1 MKGLRLVGVLACT
14 ALLFLAVPV
23 PAQQAWEGSAV
34 VGRYGDFPPGGL
46 FAASNA
52 FARNSMVTVTD
63 GRSGRQVRV
72 IVVSRVDDPGV
83 FLLLSPEAGEELGLR
98 AGGSTQVS
106 ATPLRSTA
114 PVSPVPELVDEP
126 AMSTDPDVNPAAR
139 IADLLDPEP
148 ELAPAIDTS
157 PEDMASEDTSP
168 ETEQPPAEEPEDV
181 SDSAESPETAEP
193 PEAAAAEAAATE
205 VAAAE
210 AAAAEAEAAPEITS
224 APGLAPV
231 APITPAPTPAAPTA
245 PPTPVVPTP
254 VESPAVA
261 AFGVREGLGIASR
274 GLSGEQPLPDREY
287 VDLRPLEPIAVEEEP
302 GNGVED
308 ALARLRNR
316 NPQKELFPAPKPDSV
331 YTFIEPP
338 YRIDRFEPDVESI
351 ARARIPEEAVAQG
364 ESEPEPDDEPED
376 EMPEVTR
383 PVDAPSVELEP
394 GSILSLEPADPRPPE
409 APESDPSL
417 AASAEATAPEEAAPT
432 AEPEP
437 AEPEPAPEMAMGDA
451 PFAESLS
458 AGAYYLQIGAYSNVA
473 GVEAALSGLEM
484 DAEYPYT
491 VVPGVSRDR
500 TVYRVFVGPLQE
512 DEKGRALFMV
522 RARGYRD
529 AFVRRGS

>member
-1 MKGLRLVGVLACT
+1 
-14 ALLFLAVPV
+14 PV
-23 PAQQAWEGSAV
+23 SAQQAWEGSAV

-72 IVVSRVDDPGV
+72 IVVGRVDDPGV

-114 PVSPVPELVDEP
+114 PDSPVPALVDEP
-126 AMSTDPDVNPAAR
+126 AMSADPDVNPAAR

-148 ELAPAIDTS
+148 ELAPATDTAPEGMAPEDTS
-157 PEDMASEDTSP
+157 PEDISP
-168 ETEQPPAEEPEDV
+168 EPEQP
-181 SDSAESPETAEP
+181 SAEAPS
-193 PEAAAAEAAATE
+193 AAD
-205 VAAAE
+205 AE
-210 AAAAEAEAAPEITS
+210 AAAAEAEVAPEITS

-231 APITPAPTPAAPTA
+231 APTIPAPTPAAPTA
-245 PPTPVVPTP
+245 PPTPVVPAP

-316 NPQKELFPAPKPDSV
+316 NPQKELFPAPEPDSV

-338 YRIDRFEPDVESI
+338 YRVERFEPDPESI
-351 ARARIPEEAVAQG
+351 ARARIPGEAVAQD
-364 ESEPEPDDEPED
+364 ESEPEPDDESED
-376 EMPEVTR
+376 ELPEVTR
-383 PVDAPSVELEP
+383 AVDAPSVELEP

-409 APESDPSL
+409 AP
-417 AASAEATAPEEAAPT
+417 APEEAAPA

-437 AEPEPAPEMAMGDA
+437 AEPEPAPEMAVGDA

-473 GVEAALSGLEM
+473 GVQAALSGLEM
-484 DAEYPYT
+484 SAEYPYT

-500 TVYRVFVGPLQE
+500 RVYRVFVGPLEE